1 MSRNINLYDP
11 ALRIRRDVLAF
22 EPAASIV
29 AATLAVIIVGAFAV
43 RWSASNIEPLAAAS
57 TKERDDQQNATQLLA
72 AKLAA
77 NKPDAKLQARVM
89 DAQRTLLQR
98 RAALATLNG
107 NTPDREGGFST
118 RLSALARQSVDG
130 LWLTGM
136 VLRQN
141 DVQLK
146 GRAMQPALIPVYV
159 QRLDK
164 EPSLQGHAFKALDV
178 VRPVDK
184 NDKGDK
190 ADKADKKAPV
200 DANIDTATVAPLRT
214 EFVEFTLFGS
224 GVPVADMAETREAR
238 P

>member
-1 MSRNINLYDP
+1 MNRNINLYDP
-11 ALRIRRDVLAF
+11 ALRIRRDPLAF
-22 EPAASIV
+22 EAAAWMV
-29 AATLAVIIVGAFAV
+29 AATLALVVLGAVGV
-43 RWSASNIEPLAAAS
+43 RWSVSRIEPLAAAA
-57 TKERDDQQNATQLLA
+57 TKERDEQQSAAQAFA
-72 AKLAA
+72 AKIAS
-77 NKPDAKLQARVM
+77 NKPDAKLTVRVA

-107 NTPDREGGFST
+107 NTPDQEGGFSN

-146 GRAMQPALIPVYV
+146 GRTLQPSLIPVYV
-159 QRLDK
+159 QRLDR

-184 NDKGDK
+184 NDR
-190 ADKADKKAPV
+190 ADKADKKGPV
-200 DANIDTATVAPLRT
+200 DANADAANAAPVRA
-214 EFVEFTLFGS
+214 EFVEFTLLGT
-224 GVPVADMAETREAR
+224 GVPAVDVAETREAR